1 MTEQRPEERQP
12 EERQPEERQPEER
25 QPEERQPPERPT
37 AGPPVPGPYL
47 FEGAQTPGPSDPEAP
62 GGPHPAETPSKAWH
76 RLLRA
81 GAPRA
86 TRANVLAM
94 LLAGALGFAI
104 IVQVRQTSD
113 EGLDSLR
120 EDELVRIFAGV
131 DREGERLADEIR
143 GLQSSLD
150 LLKSQS
156 SNDAE
161 AQRAARERLAALGIL
176 AGTVPATG
184 PGIELAISDP
194 QDKVDAP
201 IVLDTVQELRDAGAE
216 AIQVNDVRVVADTWF
231 ADTDGGLSVSGTTV
245 TPPYVIKAIG
255 DANTLAGAMEI
266 PGGVTATVRRVGG
279 DTDVQIE
286 DEVVVDAL
294 LPPAS
299 PQYARPVPTPTP

>member
-1 MTEQRPEERQP
+1 MTATPPQPPKQP
-12 EERQPEERQPEER
+12 EPDTPV
-25 QPEERQPPERPT
+25 
-37 AGPPVPGPYL
+37 PPVSPYL
-47 FEGAQTPGPSDPEAP
+47 FEGLTARPDDGDPAPADPDPEDTPGR
-62 GGPHPAETPSKAWH
+62 AWH

-94 LLAGALGFAI
+94 LLAGGLGFAI
-104 IVQVRQTSD
+104 IVQVQQTSL
-113 EGLDSLR
+113 EGLDNLR

-131 DREGERLADEIR
+131 DRQGEQLADEIR

-156 SNDAE
+156 SNGVE

-184 PGIELAISDP
+184 PGIELTISDP
-194 QDKVDAP
+194 EGKVDAP
-201 IVLDTVQELRDAGAE
+201 IVLDTIQELRDAGAE
-216 AIQVNDVRVVADTWF
+216 AIQIGDVRVVADTWF

-245 TPPYVIKAIG
+245 KPPYNIKAIG

-279 DTDVQIE
+279 DTDVSIQ
-286 DEVVVDAL
+286 DEVVIDAL
-294 LPPAS
+294 LTPAS